1 MKKLQKGLAEK
12 YQLTDYITM
21 FNPLA
26 VKKARDMEKKDNKA
40 VNYQE
45 TKEEK
50 E

>member
-26 VKKARDMEKKDNKA
+26 VKKAKDMEKKNNKA
-40 VNYQE
+40 VNQE